1 MRVGTVVAV
10 TAAAIGLSVTPA
22 AAAPRP
28 GPIGEPPPSI
38 AGPLRNN
45 GTGQPAEHTQ
55 RGQAGQT
62 STTLEP
68 AIDCVSS
75 PEQPNPVVVLG
86 GFGAVGDIRG
96 TLERQM
102 AGITSGIRDLGG
114 CAFIF
119 GYGIIGP
126 MQAAAP
132 VAESAGQLRAFITKL
147 LATTGATHVDIVA
160 HSSGALV
167 ANYYLKFL
175 HGGPHV
181 DRATYLAPVT
191 RGTTAATLIGGL
203 DLPGS
208 PEGLAE
214 ILNDATDP
222 LRANVLAGVA
232 GALDCLAG
240 SQVNRALLDGGITVP
255 GVIYSVLATHGD
267 QVLTPPG
274 PASFINDPRVEN
286 DYFEDLYPQAGMSS
300 HATLP
305 MTPEAAQW
313 VTKQLLSE

>member
-28 GPIGEPPPSI
+28 GPIGEPPPSV

-45 GTGQPAEHTQ
+45 GTGQPAEHSQ
-55 RGQAGQT
+55 RRQAGQT

-68 AIDCVSS
+68 ALDCVPS

-86 GFGAVGDIRG
+86 GFGAAGDIRG

-119 GYGIIGP
+119 GYGIIGQ

-132 VAESAGQLRAFITKL
+132 VAESAGQLGAFITKL
-147 LATTGATHVDIVA
+147 LATTGTTHVDIVA

-191 RGTTAATLIGGL
+191 QGATAAALIGG
-203 DLPGS
+203 LPGS
-208 PEGLAE
+208 PEGLAG
-214 ILNDATDP
+214 ILDDAADP
-222 LRANVLAGVA
+222 LHPAIFAGVA

-240 SQVNRALLDGGITVP
+240 SPVTQALLTDGVTVP
-255 GVIYSVLATHGD
+255 GVIYAVLATHGD

-274 PASFINDPRVEN
+274 QASFINDPRVEN
-286 DYFEDLYPQAGMSS
+286 DYFEDLYPQAGLSS

-305 MTPEAAQW
+305 MQPEAAQW
-313 VTKQLLSE
+313 VIKQLLSE

>member
-1 MRVGTVVAV
+1 M
-10 TAAAIGLSVTPA
+10 L
-22 AAAPRP
+22 
-28 GPIGEPPPSI
+28 
-38 AGPLRNN
+38 
-45 GTGQPAEHTQ
+45 
-55 RGQAGQT
+55 
-62 STTLEP
+62 
-68 AIDCVSS
+68 DCVPS
-75 PEQPNPVVVLG
+75 PAQPNPVVVLG

-96 TLERQM
+96 TLEMQM
-102 AGITSGIRDLGG
+102 SGITTGIRDLGG
-114 CAFIF
+114 CPFIF

-132 VAESAGQLRAFITKL
+132 VAESADQLGAFITKL

-191 RGTTAATLIGGL
+191 TGTTAATLIGGL

-208 PEGLAE
+208 PEGLTA
-214 ILNDATDP
+214 ILDNPADP
-222 LRANVLAGVA
+222 LRSTIFAGVA

-240 SQVNRALLDGGITVP
+240 SQVTQALLTDGLTVP
-255 GVIYSVLATHGD
+255 GVIYAVLATHRD

-286 DYFEDLYPQAGMSS
+286 DYFEDLYPQASPS
-300 HATLP
+300 THATLP
-305 MTPEAAQW
+305 MQPEAAQW
-313 VTKQLLSE
+313 VIKQLLTE